1 MYCECYS
8 SFYLYYQLK
17 HLGLAT
23 KNRDEQQEEATPLPW
38 EKARSMPLSRALG
51 DTGRQESG
59 IMLADPDSEDEY
71 FFDAE
76 EEEALHEPEAE
87 TSIVAESSPSI
98 KSLDLLLTIGSV
110 CPAMIEMCHKG
121 KYQKVYAFNLTKTGA
136 TVFRT
141 AASVEEFYATSR
153 FKQIADE
160 TWSPRLSSSE
170 RCRRVLGHTISQAL
184 LDETS
189 GGTSGLKRFAELQT
203 GFDEFLRRAQPSW
216 AAKRRVKIRQSG
228 YGARAVSD
236 HHWLEEW
243 IEITDHY
250 IFFHHPDKQKAHF
263 RISLQSIVEVK
274 CLPSED
280 APLMPPFSF
289 IAIGTLGRTIYL
301 MFPSQVDCTDWVDL
315 ITGTGLIIMRNA
327 SEQRSS
333 LDSQSTCSDHSM
345 AFDNPA
351 DEFLQESSLWSYKQR
366 RILNGRKFSF
376 RCRNVQTNDPA
387 SLVEDALVRAF
398 EQSDGDFDER
408 SMVGF
413 LDSAAALKDVDVNHL
428 DEMERLAFFLN
439 LYHLMIMH
447 AFLVLGPPDST
458 FKSISYFNT
467 IAYQCSDDIFSLTEL
482 EHCIL
487 RAAMNYPSQFVSKF
501 VLPKSQFRFAL
512 SQQDYRINFAL
523 NCGSVSNPKLVPI
536 YRVTTLDTQL
546 DRAARCYLKYG
557 AEVRTSSKR
566 AGGVT
571 LTLPRICQW
580 FADDFGNGSTNDVVR
595 CIERFLEDDKRNLV
609 ANCFWEREDRYNFN
623 DLNVKYS
630 SYSFECRNL
639 TLDLDW

>member
-1 MYCECYS
+1 
-8 SFYLYYQLK
+8 
-17 HLGLAT
+17 
-23 KNRDEQQEEATPLPW
+23 
-38 EKARSMPLSRALG
+38 
-51 DTGRQESG
+51 
-59 IMLADPDSEDEY
+59 MLADLDSEDEY

-76 EEEALHEPEAE
+76 EEDVLHKSEAE
-87 TSIVAESSPSI
+87 ISAVAERSRSS
-98 KSLDLLLTIGSV
+98 KSMNLLLTIDSV
-110 CPAMIEMCHKG
+110 CPAMIEMYHKG
-121 KYQKVYAFNLTKTGA
+121 KYQKVYAFNLTKTGV

-153 FKQIADE
+153 FKQTADE
-160 TWSPRLSSSE
+160 TWSPRLTSSE

-189 GGTSGLKRFAELQT
+189 GGTSGLKRLAELQT

-228 YGARAVSD
+228 YGARALSE

-243 IEITDHY
+243 IEVTDRY

-280 APLMPPFSF
+280 TPLMPSFSF

-301 MFPSQVDCTDWVDL
+301 MFPSKVACTDWVDL
-315 ITGTGLIIMRNA
+315 IIGLIAMRNA
-327 SEQRSS
+327 NEQRSS

-351 DEFLQESSLWSYKQR
+351 DEFLQESSLWNCKQR
-366 RILNGRKFSF
+366 RILNGRMLRFH
-376 RCRNVQTNDPA
+376 CQNAQINDPA
-387 SLVEDALVRAF
+387 RLVEDALLRSF
-398 EQSDGDFDER
+398 EQSGGDFDER

-467 IAYQCSDDIFSLTEL
+467 VAYQCSDDIFSLTEL

-501 VLPKSQFRFAL
+501 VLPKSQFCFAL
-512 SQQDYRINFAL
+512 SHQDYRINFAL
-523 NCGSVSNPKLVPI
+523 NCGSESNPKVVPI

-546 DRAARCYLKYG
+546 DRAARCYLEYA
-557 AEVRTSSKR
+557 AEVRASHKR
-566 AGGVT
+566 AGGVA

-595 CIERFLEDDKRNLV
+595 CIERFLDDDKRKLV
-609 ANCFWEREDRYNFN
+609 AACFLEQEERYNFN

-630 SYSFECRNL
+630 SYCFECRNL
-639 TLDLDW
+639 QLDRDW